1 MNNATTNL
9 TAIVAIFMAATLV
22 LGTFV
27 TVAVPLPAFA
37 IAKKRGQDGSKKT
50 RDNGSDNSNKNGN
63 TVTIEKCK
71 DRGFATGFDTSVT
84 QECENLICTY
94 PANNAS
100 CSQEGTISA
109 PIPTPPTPTIKI
121 SGQGE
126 GENFC
131 PRATISIPAS
141 ITFSVQQ
148 NVGGAVQGQFN
159 VDVHF
164 IIPFTKTGTLNG
176 LHMSG
181 DGSFTVTGTELS
193 QTGAAHCSFS
203 HLPTSSTITG
213 QCGTGVTI
221 KFATADGEHATF
233 TGNVVCT

>member
-1 MNNATTNL
+1 MNNTTNL
-9 TAIVAIFMAATLV
+9 TAIISIFIAATLV

-37 IAKKRGQDGSKKT
+37 IAKKPGQDGSKKT
-50 RDNGSDNSNKNGN
+50 RDNGSGNSKNGN

-71 DRGFATGFDTSVT
+71 DRGFASGFDTSVT
-84 QECENLICTY
+84 QECENLICTH
-94 PANNAS
+94 PANNNAS

-109 PIPTPPTPTIKI
+109 PTPTIKV

-148 NVGGAVQGQFN
+148 NVGGAVQGHFN

-164 IIPFTKTGTLNG
+164 IVPFTKTGTLNG

-181 DGSFTVTGTELS
+181 GSFTATGTELS

-203 HLPTSSTITG
+203 HLPTSATMTG

-221 KFATADGEHATF
+221 QFTAADGEHATF
-233 TGNVVCT
+233 TGNVECT